1 MPEREKADL
10 LHAGSL
16 SLSSGLV
23 IIEQRRALPDVQV
36 IQVPAPIAA
45 GPEYGLA
52 ILSPE
57 GQATLAR
64 FGFDPVGLARQPG
77 EPGSLLIGH
86 PHGLQLGVVVA
97 RQTRVDRRLNPRK
110 SRVLLTYLSASWRS
124 RKNESE
130 K

>member
-16 SLSSGLV
+16 SRSSGLV

-52 ILSPE
+52 ILSGGKPAAARLAFAILSPE

-64 FGFDPVGLARQPG
+64 FGFDPVGLPAGAP
-77 EPGSLLIGH
+77 
-86 PHGLQLGVVVA
+86 A
-97 RQTRVDRRLNPRK
+97 K
-110 SRVLLTYLSASWRS
+110 
-124 RKNESE
+124 
-130 K
+130 